1 MNRIKQ
7 FRLARGYSLDDLAS
21 AMGGIVTKQAL
32 SKYER
37 DLSLPS
43 ARVLNRLA
51 GALNVK
57 AMQLW
62 AEPELAV
69 RFVAFRKR
77 SSLPAKAQT
86 AIQALVG
93 EKLEERTRLQ
103 DYCFASVPFEV
114 PIQKYGVGSEGDA
127 EEAAAKVRELW
138 KLGVDPIAN
147 VTAVLEDHLVHVIE
161 VDAPE
166 KFDGISAVAETDK
179 GKPKAA
185 AVVTRSACPG
195 DRQRLSLAHELGHLV
210 MKLSKKVDE
219 EKAAFRFAG
228 AFLAPRASLQREVG
242 ARRTSVR
249 IEELLILKQ
258 RFGMSMQA
266 LLKRMSDLEII
277 TATTYKWAYVH
288 LSKLGYRKEEPQP
301 IRHEVS
307 EWLRQAGLRC
317 WAEGFITRQEAER
330 LVGQRLDEKESPTSL
345 RRRSFLT
352 LPLEERRRILE
363 EQATQMEK
371 SYEADDSWREIQEGE
386 IVDNGQPKAKA
397 R

>member
-7 FRLARGYSLDDLAS
+7 FRLARGYSLDQLAS
-21 AMGGIVTKQAL
+21 AMGGIVTKQSL

-37 DLSLPS
+37 GLSMPS
-43 ARVLNRLA
+43 AHVSNRLA
-51 GALNVK
+51 GALEVK
-57 AMQLW
+57 AMRLW
-62 AEPELAV
+62 AEPALSV

-77 SSLPAKAQT
+77 STLPAKAQT
-86 AIQALVG
+86 AIQALAM
-93 EKLEERTRLQ
+93 EKLEERTHLQ
-103 DYCFASVPFEV
+103 EYCFAVPFEV
-114 PIQKYGVGSEGDA
+114 PIEKYGVTSEEEA
-127 EEAAAKVRELW
+127 EEAASKVRDLW

-166 KFDGISAVAETDK
+166 KFDGISAVAETED
-179 GKPKAA
+179 GEAKAA
-185 AVVTRSACPG
+185 AVVSRTACPG

-242 ARRTSVR
+242 ERRTTVR

-266 LLKRMSDLEII
+266 LLRRMCDLEII
-277 TATTYKWAYVH
+277 TATTYKWACVH
-288 LSKLGYRKEEPQP
+288 LSRLGYRKNEPQP
-301 IRHEVS
+301 IRREVS

-317 WAEGFITRQEAER
+317 WAEGFITRQEAEH
-330 LVGQRLDEKESPTSL
+330 LVGQRLNEEESPTSL
-345 RRRSFLT
+345 RRRAFLK
-352 LPLEERRRILE
+352 LSLEERRRILE
-363 EQATQMEK
+363 EQATQMQK
-371 SYEADDSWREIQEGE
+371 SYETDDSWRQIQEGD
-386 IVDNGQPKAKA
+386 IVEHK
-397 R
+397 

>member
-7 FRLARGYSLDDLAS
+7 FRLARGYSLDELAG

-37 DLSLPS
+37 GLSVPS
-43 ARVLNRLA
+43 AHVLSRLA
-51 GALNVK
+51 GALGVK
-57 AMQLW
+57 AMRLW
-62 AEPELAV
+62 AEPELSV

-77 SSLPAKAQT
+77 STLPAKAQ
-86 AIQALVG
+86 ASIQAIAM

-103 DYCFASVPFEV
+103 EYCLASVPFEV
-114 PIQKYGVGSEGDA
+114 PIEKYGIASEEGA
-127 EEAAAKVRELW
+127 EEAAAKVRDLW

-166 KFDGISAVAETDK
+166 RFDGISAVAENEE
-179 GKPKAA
+179 GEAKAA
-185 AVVTRSACPG
+185 AVVSRAASIG

-210 MKLSKKVDE
+210 MKPSKKMDE

-228 AFLAPRASLQREVG
+228 AFLAPRATLQREVG
-242 ARRTSVR
+242 DHRTSVR

-266 LLKRMSDLEII
+266 LLRRMCDLEII
-277 TATTYKWAYVH
+277 TATTYKWACVH

-317 WAEGFITRQEAER
+317 WAEGFISRQEAEH

-345 RRRSFLT
+345 RRRAFLK

-363 EQATQMEK
+363 EQATQMQK
-371 SYEADDSWREIQEGE
+371 VYEADDSWREIQGGD
-386 IVDNGQPKAKA
+386 IVEHK
-397 R
+397 